1 MGRRESKPESTPE
14 IQICEGHREAILSKK
29 NLTCIYTPL
38 KTYINALLIP
48 AIDTVINPHLTR
60 NSCLFSYIINIS
72 NKPNNMFYIIF
83 EVLDSWF
90 SDRFWKKFDCI
101 IFLVLFYSF
110 IDLNIWWF
118 MHSSTTYPDSK
129 FVSINYRTSTWDD
142 FCLNETI
149 TQSPFWKSFWKKYYL
164 LKHSAS
170 GTKGIIG
177 SAPWSKCQQIDWLSC
192 VLRYIGYW
200 LLA

>member
-29 NLTCIYTPL
+29 NLNCIYTPL

-48 AIDTVINPHLTR
+48 AIDTLINPHLTR

-90 SDRFWKKFDCI
+90 SDRFWKKVWLYNFFGSI
-101 IFLVLFYSF
+101 LLF
-110 IDLNIWWF
+110 
-118 MHSSTTYPDSK
+118 H
-129 FVSINYRTSTWDD
+129 
-142 FCLNETI
+142 
-149 TQSPFWKSFWKKYYL
+149 
-164 LKHSAS
+164 
-170 GTKGIIG
+170 
-177 SAPWSKCQQIDWLSC
+177 WSKHMVIHAFKHHVSGLKVCLYKLS
-192 VLRYIGYW
+192 YKHMGW
-200 LLA
+200 LLFKWDNYSIPFLKIILKKILFA

>member
-1 MGRRESKPESTPE
+1 M
-14 IQICEGHREAILSKK
+14 
-29 NLTCIYTPL
+29 
-38 KTYINALLIP
+38 KTYINALLLP
-48 AIDTVINPHLTR
+48 AIDTLINPRLTR

-83 EVLDSWF
+83 WKFWTLDFLADSE
-90 SDRFWKKFDCI
+90 KKFDCT

-149 TQSPFWKSFWKKYYL
+149 TQSPFWKSFWKKNIICL
-164 LKHSAS
+164 NIRPVELKE
-170 GTKGIIG
+170 
-177 SAPWSKCQQIDWLSC
+177 
-192 VLRYIGYW
+192 
-200 LLA
+200 